1 MLCSELANKIDDFLD
16 GNLAAEE
23 AAQLQAHAEQCAV
36 CGPLLAER
44 TALARELAEL
54 PVDAPA
60 PDFFD
65 RALATAA
72 AAQSPAPRSWF
83 SQTSRGVAA
92 IAATLLVAVVLLQ
105 APVFMPSSEIPEVT
119 ITLHEVTPVNLR
131 FASEV
136 DLQDARLSLQLP
148 EGVAVAGYNDRKT
161 LSWRTDLK
169 AGNNLLELP
178 LLGYVASTDRLT
190 AQLDHPN
197 GRKTFALQ
205 ITVN

>member
-1 MLCSELANKIDDFLD
+1 MLCSNLANKIDDFLD
-16 GNLAAEE
+16 GNLAAPE
-23 AAQLQAHAEQCAV
+23 ARQLQAHAEQCAE

-44 TALARELAEL
+44 TQLVRELADL
-54 PVDAPA
+54 PVEAPA

-65 RALATAA
+65 RALAQAA
-72 AAQSPAPRSWF
+72 AEAPTPRSWF
-83 SQTSRGVAA
+83 NRTSRGIVA
-92 IAATLLVAVVLLQ
+92 IAATLLFAAVLLQ
-105 APVFMPSSEIPEVT
+105 TPFLAPSSEIPEVT

-148 EGVAVAGYNDRKT
+148 EGVALAGYNDRKT

-190 AQLDHPN
+190 AQLDHPH
-197 GRKTFALQ
+197 GRKTFELQ